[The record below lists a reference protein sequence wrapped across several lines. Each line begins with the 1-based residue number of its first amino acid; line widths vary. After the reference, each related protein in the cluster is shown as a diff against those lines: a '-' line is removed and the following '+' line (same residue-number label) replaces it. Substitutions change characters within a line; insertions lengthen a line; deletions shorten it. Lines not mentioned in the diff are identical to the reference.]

1 MATGVT
7 LEELVQRL
15 PDELKAE
22 VHDFASFL
30 LAKRLREEDHEWNR
44 FALQQAVHGLEH
56 EEDLYSLE
64 DVKNRWT

>member
-30 LAKRLREEDHEWNR
+30 LAKRLREEDHEWNHLG
-44 FALQQAVHGLEH
+44 LQQALRGLEH
-56 EEDLYSLE
+56 EEQHGDSPRHCQE
-64 DVKNRWT
+64 